1 MDFKSQT
8 LKTDCASNPVI
19 RAFVAI
25 EIDHAIIQGIFA
37 ATDELRQRI
46 SGVRWIPQ
54 TNCHLTLKFLG
65 DIDEGQV
72 QAIGQALEGESSLFP
87 RFTINAKGLGV
98 FPDAT
103 RPRVLWVG
111 IDGKPLAELAARV
124 EKTLASLGI
133 AEEKRKFTPHLT
145 IGRWRQFKRSD
156 KNLRDALAQWQN
168 RDFGGFT
175 AHEVV
180 LFQSIL
186 NPSGA
191 EYRRLKA
198 ARLSDA
204 SIIT

>member
-1 MDFKSQT
+1 M
-8 LKTDCASNPVI
+8 I

-37 ATDELRQRI
+37 TTDELRQKI
-46 SGVRWIPQ
+46 SGIRWTPQ

-65 DIDEGQV
+65 DVDAGQIE
-72 QAIGQALEGESSLFP
+72 AIGQVLERELSLFP

-98 FPDAT
+98 FPDTT

-111 IDGKPLAELAARV
+111 VEGKPLAELAERV
-124 EKTLASLGI
+124 EKALVTLGFAR
-133 AEEKRKFTPHLT
+133 EKRKFTPHLT
-145 IGRWRQFKRSD
+145 IGRWRQFKRSEN
-156 KNLRDALAQWQN
+156 NLTDALAKCQD
-168 RDFGGFT
+168 RDFGSSIV
-175 AHEVV
+175 HEVV

-198 ARLSDA
+198 ALLCDP
-204 SIIT
+204 

>member
-1 MDFKSQT
+1 M
-8 LKTDCASNPVI
+8 I
-19 RAFVAI
+19 RAFVAV

-37 ATDELRQRI
+37 TTDELRQKI
-46 SGVRWIPQ
+46 SGVRWTPQ

-65 DIDEGQV
+65 DVDAGQIE
-72 QAIGQALEGESSLFP
+72 AIGQVLERELSLFP

-111 IDGKPLAELAARV
+111 VEGKPLAELAERV
-124 EKTLASLGI
+124 EKALTSLGF
-133 AEEKRKFTPHLT
+133 AQERRKFTPHLT

-156 KNLRDALAQWQN
+156 KNLTDTLAKWQE

-175 AHEVV
+175 VHEVV

-186 NPSGA
+186 NPGGA
-191 EYRRLKA
+191 EYRRLKVA
-198 ARLSDA
+198 WLSDP
-204 SIIT
+204 

>member
-1 MDFKSQT
+1 M
-8 LKTDCASNPVI
+8 I

-25 EIDHAIIQGIFA
+25 EIDHAMIQGIFA
-37 ATDELRQRI
+37 TTNELRQKI
-46 SGVRWIPQ
+46 SGIRWTPQ

-65 DIDEGQV
+65 DVDAGQIE
-72 QAIGQALEGESSLFP
+72 AIGQVLERELSLFP

-111 IDGKPLAELAARV
+111 VEGKPLAELAERV
-124 EKTLASLGI
+124 EKALTSLGF
-133 AEEKRKFTPHLT
+133 AQEKRKFTPHLT

-156 KNLRDALAQWQN
+156 KNLTDALAKWQE
-168 RDFGGFT
+168 RDFGGST
-175 AHEVV
+175 VHEVV

-186 NPSGA
+186 NSSGA

-198 ARLSDA
+198 ARLRDP
-204 SIIT
+204 